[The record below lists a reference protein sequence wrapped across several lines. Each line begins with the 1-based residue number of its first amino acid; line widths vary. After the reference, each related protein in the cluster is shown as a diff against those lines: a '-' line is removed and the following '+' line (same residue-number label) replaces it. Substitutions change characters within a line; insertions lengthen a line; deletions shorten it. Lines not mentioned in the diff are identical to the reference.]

1 MSNSSAGGSETLSSN
16 VGLLGVLALLVGNAI
31 AVPIFVLPGPLA
43 GDAGPA
49 IVVAALLAAI
59 PAAFVVLYN
68 ALLGSAMPVAG
79 GLYVYISR
87 LVAPFW
93 GFLVPVTIPLVAW
106 ASLLIT
112 ATGFAEY
119 TQIFFDV
126 SPLVLVYGLLA
137 FTLFINVI
145 GLRLVA
151 QVQLVF
157 FVGLLLALLT
167 FIVPGATAVDTANY
181 TPFFPDYGAF
191 ALAVVALFYPFLGF
205 GLLIEL
211 GEEIDDP
218 KRTIPLVL
226 GLGIG
231 IVAVV
236 YVALIAVLVGVV
248 PYTQLGGE
256 ADLALV
262 ASVYLPWW
270 GEYVIAAGAIFAVV
284 TTVNTTLLVF
294 SRTLMRASRDG
305 ILPESFSRIHPRF
318 DTPHVSVLALGLPP
332 FLLVPIAGEIVGLST
347 FIGLASLTA
356 YFFCAVGLWN
366 LPREFP
372 EHYANAPFRL
382 RRSRGLLLAVVGGA
396 LTTACFWVITLLQQP
411 IVGLVLLGWFVLAY
425 GYYQYRLRKHDPSQ
439 LYLTMTSLDAHER
452 VSDGSTGTASGR
464 ARSGRSGRASA
475 RDGSIPAETFDAET
489 AATRDDRDPV
499 DPGAED

>member
-1 MSNSSAGGSETLSSN
+1 MTDAAGSDSEPLSST
-16 VGLLGVLALLVGNAI
+16 VGILGVLALLVGNAI

-43 GDAGPA
+43 GDAGPS
-49 IVVAALLAAI
+49 IVVAVLLAAI

-119 TQIFFDV
+119 TQIFFDI

-137 FTLFINVI
+137 FTLLINVI

-157 FVGLLLALLT
+157 FIGLLLALLT
-167 FIVPGATAVDTANY
+167 FIVPGAAAVETANY
-181 TPFFPDYGAF
+181 TPFFPDHGAF
-191 ALAVVALFYPFLGF
+191 ALAIVALFYPFLGF
-205 GLLIEL
+205 GLLVEL

-231 IVAVV
+231 IVVLV

-248 PYTQLGGE
+248 PYAQLGGE
-256 ADLALV
+256 ADLAL
-262 ASVYLPWW
+262 AAAVYLPWW
-270 GEYVIAAGAIFAVV
+270 GEFVVAAGAVFAVV

-305 ILPESFSRIHPRF
+305 ILPESLSRVHPRF
-318 DTPHVSVLALGLPP
+318 ETPHVAVLVLGAPP

-372 EHYANAPFRL
+372 AHYANAPFRL
-382 RRSRGLLLAVVGGA
+382 RRDRGLLLAVVGGA
-396 LTTACFWVITLLQQP
+396 ITTGCFWLITLLQQP
-411 IVGLVLLGWFVLAY
+411 IVGVVLLGWFVVSY
-425 GYYQYRLRKHDPSQ
+425 GYYRHRLEKSDPVQ
-439 LYLTMTSLDAHER
+439 TYLTMTSLDVHER
-452 VSDGSTGTASGR
+452 IDAAGDSGLDDAVRTAQPTRADRAESD
-464 ARSGRSGRASA
+464 
-475 RDGSIPAETFDAET
+475 
-489 AATRDDRDPV
+489 DPIE
-499 DPGAED
+499 PSSED

>member
-1 MSNSSAGGSETLSSN
+1 MSDTTDSGSTTLSSSI
-16 VGLLGVLALLVGNAI
+16 GLVGVLALLVGNAI

-43 GDAGPA
+43 GTSGPSLVLA
-49 IVVAALLAAI
+49 IVLAAI
-59 PAAFVVLYN
+59 PASFVVLYN

-87 LVAPFW
+87 LTAPYW
-93 GFLVPVTIPLVAW
+93 GFLVPFTIPLVAW

-119 TQIFFDV
+119 TRIFFDV
-126 SPLVLVYGLLA
+126 PSLLLIYVLLGFVLV
-137 FTLFINVI
+137 INLI
-145 GLRLVA
+145 GLRMVA
-151 QVQLVF
+151 QVQILFFLGLVAT
-157 FVGLLLALLT
+157 LLV
-167 FIVPGATAVDTANY
+167 FIVPGLGSVETANY

-218 KRTIPLVL
+218 GRTIPLVL
-226 GLGIG
+226 GFGIG
-231 IVAVV
+231 IVALF

-248 PYTQLGGE
+248 PYTNLGSE
-256 ADLALV
+256 ADLAL
-262 ASVYLPWW
+262 AAATFLPWW
-270 GEYVIAAGAIFAVV
+270 GEYVVATGAIFAVV

-305 ILPESFSRIHPRF
+305 VFPEFLATIHPRF
-318 DTPHVSVLALGLPP
+318 ETPHYAILVLGLPP
-332 FLLVPIAGEIVGLST
+332 FVLVPLAGEIVGLST

-356 YFFCAVGLWN
+356 YFFCAIGLWN

-382 RRSRGLLLAVVGGA
+382 RRYRGLLVAVVGGGIVTGA
-396 LTTACFWVITLLQQP
+396 FWLVTLFQQP
-411 IVGLVLLGWFVLAY
+411 VVGVVLIGWFVLAY
-425 GYYQYRLRKHDPSQ
+425 CYYRYRLRSSDRAAV
-439 LYLTMTSLDAHER
+439 YRTMTTLDVHER
-452 VSDGSTGTASGR
+452 VDTSGEH
-464 ARSGRSGRASA
+464 G
-475 RDGSIPAETFDAET
+475 
-489 AATRDDRDPV
+489 DD
-499 DPGAED
+499 